1 MILLMLA
8 RLAFLFVLGLFA
20 TACGGGD
27 GGSSDDPAADSH
39 PTAAATS
46 LLAGPVDAATA
57 AIEALAAVSGR
68 TAEEIKV
75 VSVSPMEWPDAC
87 LGLPEAGEAC
97 AEVITPGY
105 VVTLDLDG
113 DVSVYRTDEGTNVRL
128 DSGDEAAP

>member
-20 TACGGGD
+20 IACGGGD
-27 GGSSDDPAADSH
+27 GDSSGDPAADSH

-46 LLAGPVDAATA
+46 LLTGPVEAATA
-57 AIEALAAVSGR
+57 AIEALVAVSGR

-97 AEVITPGY
+97 AQVITSGY

>member
-20 TACGGGD
+20 IACGGGD
-27 GGSSDDPAADSH
+27 GDSSDHPEADPLAT
-39 PTAAATS
+39 TAVTS
-46 LLAGPVDAATA
+46 VLAGPVEAATA
-57 AIEALAAVSGR
+57 AIEALAALSGR
-68 TAEEIKV
+68 TAEEIEV

-87 LGLPEAGEAC
+87 LGLPEAGEVC
-97 AEVITPGY
+97 AQVITPGY

>member
-20 TACGGGD
+20 IACGGGD
-27 GGSSDDPAADSH
+27 GDSSDGSDAH
-39 PTAAATS
+39 PMPTIPVTS
-46 LLAGPVDAATA
+46 VLAGPVDAATA
-57 AIEALAAVSGR
+57 AIEALVAVSGR

-87 LGLPEAGEAC
+87 LGLPEAGEVC
-97 AEVITPGY
+97 AQVITPGY